1 MAVHRALLMCFGLV
15 SAVRLDGQSND
26 LAAELPELTPGV
38 HWYFRESEP
47 FQEKMVE
54 NLACYCKQ
62 VADISECPYLKE
74 DKHSQRPDFYR
85 WFHGNLAEG
94 KKPHYC
100 CKLEKNA
107 WYNRAGW
114 GYQRQATAKLCMM
127 EVRPV
132 PEDVCCRQPGYH
144 GNETIGLHLKQVTLQ
159 GYQQIPHWTWHDP
172 NYGKSYPIYTLSDIR
187 GATDFDGTPIS
198 AEQVREFLLNK
209 VKSGFLMDFEKND
222 RVNLQCSKT
231 LMELSKDTGYCHL
244 RSSNAECCCLQA
256 SVDPAVRCLPVT
268 GGSSSAEPVVITGSY
283 TESQSRH
290 QHVMDGMIGWP
301 NISSPEI
308 SEAGIPWHVPSR
320 DPMTDDQATYNWT
333 VARQWNSE
341 CLMNQSVAY
350 VIGVEK
356 SKRYRSGTRRIGKM
370 SKGIYKTKRWTEYVQ
385 GHRIEC
391 ISYKYTRMC
400 PVGQGLYVKKFD
412 EGTCAVPGVGKELQ
426 LQKVGSLTMQCPE
439 GYVSGTAGGM
449 KFNPNCSCTE
459 C

>member
-1 MAVHRALLMCFGLV
+1 MCFGLA
-15 SAVRLDGQSND
+15 SAMREGVQSYD
-26 LAAELPELTPGV
+26 LAAEILPKLTPGL
-38 HWYFRESEP
+38 HFYYEESQLV
-47 FQEKMVE
+47 QEKMVE

-74 DKHSQRPDFYR
+74 GKFTSHPDRMR

-132 PEDVCCRQPGYH
+132 PEDVCCRQEGLH
-144 GNETIGLHLKQVTLQ
+144 GNETIGLHVKQVILQ
-159 GYQQIPHWTWHDP
+159 GYQRISQWTSRAPD
-172 NYGKSYPIYTLSDIR
+172 YDKSYPIYTLSDIR

-209 VKSGFLMDFEKND
+209 VKSGHLLDFEKD
-222 RVNLQCSKT
+222 DKVDLQCSKKM
-231 LMELSKDTGYCHL
+231 MELIKDKDDCRL

-256 SVDPAVRCLPVT
+256 SVDPAVRCLPAT

-283 TESQSRH
+283 SESQSQH
-290 QHVMDGMIGWP
+290 QHVMVGMIGWP
-301 NISSPEI
+301 NTSSLEA
-308 SEAGIPWHVPSR
+308 SEGIPWHVKSR
-320 DPMTDDQATYNWT
+320 DPMTDDQMTYNWT

-341 CLMNQSVAY
+341 CVMNQTVAY
-350 VIGVEK
+350 VISTKK
-356 SKRYRSGTRRIGKM
+356 SKRYRSGTRRMGKASM
-370 SKGIYKTKRWTEYVQ
+370 PIYSTKRWTEYSQ

-400 PVGQGLYVKKFD
+400 PVGQGLYVKQYP
-412 EGTCAVPGVGKELQ
+412 EGTCAVPGAGKELQ

-439 GYVSGTAGGM
+439 GYASGTAGGM
-449 KFNPNCSCTE
+449 KFNPNCSCTG